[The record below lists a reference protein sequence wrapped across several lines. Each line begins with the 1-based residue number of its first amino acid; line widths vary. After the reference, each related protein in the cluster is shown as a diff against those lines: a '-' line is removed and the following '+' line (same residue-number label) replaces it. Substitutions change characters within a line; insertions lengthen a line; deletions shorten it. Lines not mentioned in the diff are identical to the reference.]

1 VSRVS
6 ISSKPLRR
14 IALALVAG
22 AGFAHAAEPPADAV
36 LADLPFLDPPDAPL
50 AVRVDLAPEGGR
62 ALPLLLDTGSPE
74 SFATPL
80 AAKDLGI
87 SLRRSKQTP
96 YRRATRLGRDLQL
109 IVDTR
114 RGDTGSA
121 DGGEWA
127 VAGARY
133 LAPFVV
139 EIDMPARRVRFLDA
153 ARWEV
158 PAESD
163 RPDAQVLPLR
173 VAGGVPVI
181 EIEVGAERVP
191 AVLTTGAPGTLLLP
205 GGYAADAGL
214 VPDPEA
220 TKTLAP
226 MPGAGALEAATAPKL
241 RIGRFEHEDV
251 PVLVAERGVHGAGP
265 RSEARLGLEL
275 LAPYRIRIDTP
286 HARLW
291 IERPSPPADRPLP
304 SAP

>member
-1 VSRVS
+1 MKRVA
-6 ISSKPLRR
+6 L
-14 IALALVAG
+14 ALALVAG
-22 AGFAHAAEPPADAV
+22 AGLAHAADPPADAL
-36 LADLPFLDPPDAPL
+36 LADLPFLDAPDAPL
-50 AVRVDLAPEGGR
+50 AVRVDLAPDGGR

-80 AAKDLGI
+80 AAKELGI

-114 RGDTGSA
+114 RGDTSSSE
-121 DGGEWA
+121 GGEWA

-139 EIDMPARRVRFLDA
+139 EIDMPRRRVRFFDA
-153 ARWEV
+153 ERFAV
-158 PAESD
+158 PAEAD
-163 RPDAQVLPLR
+163 GENAQVLPLR
-173 VAGGVPVI
+173 VAGGVPIV
-181 EIEVGAERVP
+181 EIEVGKARVP
-191 AVLTTGAPGTLLLP
+191 AVITTGAPGTLLLP
-205 GGYAADAGL
+205 GGYAADAAL

-241 RIGRFEHEDV
+241 RIGRFEHEQV
-251 PVLVAERGVHGAGP
+251 PILVAERGAHGAGP
-265 RSEARLGLEL
+265 RSDARLGLEL
-275 LAPYRIRIDTP
+275 LAPYVIRIDAP